1 MAFNETVRKGWDRPR
16 PAISADDTL
25 VTAAVDTMKFAN
37 IPSYAFRVSSMHN
50 AIEIG
55 FSMDADGKACAGTVF
70 AARKNGDIVQVW
82 TGTLTAGKQVS
93 GIGTDVYVDTF
104 GSTTDSWI
112 TTIKEVDAGGADRMA
127 RIVLDTCGYDYWFTQ
142 FTGLSSETAQA
153 HYSGF

>member
-1 MAFNETVRKGWDRPR
+1 
-16 PAISADDTL
+16 
-25 VTAAVDTMKFAN
+25 
-37 IPSYAFRVSSMHN
+37 MHN